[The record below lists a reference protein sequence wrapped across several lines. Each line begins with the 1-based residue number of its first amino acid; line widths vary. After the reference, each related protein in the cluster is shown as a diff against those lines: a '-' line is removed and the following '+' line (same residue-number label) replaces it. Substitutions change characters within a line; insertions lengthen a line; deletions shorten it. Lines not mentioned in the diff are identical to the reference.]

1 MAVKPITN
9 QRLVNKENINRAEQ
23 VSTKDTSIRG
33 GNDKKS
39 IVPGLNYGNNY
50 AITLKDVDTAIN
62 NHMKDVMRLKV
73 SSAGEQKDVPIMYAN
88 QERWVN
94 ARKNNFMKDKSGAIV
109 LPLVLFRRTG
119 LEKNTNMYV
128 GLEHDVHRKFSKV
141 VRNSQ
146 WSKDNKYDRFAVQTG
161 KKPVTE
167 NIVTGVPDY
176 VIINYDFIVWTNF
189 IEQMN
194 TILEAFVEQD
204 NIYWG
209 GSTNYRFLSKVE
221 SISDSTE
228 MSVDT
233 ERFIKSTFN
242 VTTYAYLL
250 PEYASNILTNKVSQT
265 SREITPAKIVFGF
278 EGDATDKEVNK

>member
-23 VSTKDTSIRG
+23 VSTKDISIRG
-33 GNDKKS
+33 GNSKKS
-39 IVPGLNYGNNY
+39 ITPGLDYTKNY
-50 AITLKDVDTAIN
+50 AITLKDIDTSIME
-62 NHMKDVMRLKV
+62 HMKSVMKLKV
-73 SSAGEQKDVPIMYAN
+73 GSAGEQKNVPIMYAN

-94 ARKNNFMKDKSGAIV
+94 ARKNNFMKDKSGSII
-109 LPLVLFRRTG
+109 LPLVLFRRTS

-128 GLEHDVHRKFSKV
+128 GMEHDVERKFSRV

-146 WSKDNKYDRFAVQTG
+146 WSKDNRYDRFAVQTG

-167 NIVTGVPDY
+167 NIVTGVPDH
-176 VIINYDFIVWTNF
+176 VIISYDFIIWTNF

-194 TILEAFVEQD
+194 TIIEAFVEQD

-209 GSTNYRFLSKVE
+209 GSNNYRFLSKVE
-221 SISDSTE
+221 NISDSTE

-250 PEYASNILTNKVSQT
+250 PEYVSNILSNKVSQT
-265 SREITPAKIVFGF
+265 RRELTPGKVIFGF
-278 EGDATDKEVNK
+278 EGDATDEQVNK

>member
-23 VSTKDTSIRG
+23 VSTKDVSIRG
-33 GNDKKS
+33 GNNKKS
-39 IVPGLNYGNNY
+39 IVPGLDYTKNY
-50 AITLKDVDTAIN
+50 AITLKDIDTSMMD
-62 NHMKDVMRLKV
+62 HMKSVMKLSV
-73 SSAGEQKDVPIMYAN
+73 GSAGETKNVPIMYAN

-94 ARKNNFMKDKSGAIV
+94 ARKNNFMKDKTGSII
-109 LPLVLFRRTG
+109 LPLVLFRRTS

-128 GLEHDVHRKFSKV
+128 GMEHDVERKFSRV

-146 WSKDNKYDRFAVQTG
+146 WSKDNRYDRFAVQTG
-161 KKPVTE
+161 KKPITE
-167 NIVTGVPDY
+167 NVVTGVPDH
-176 VIINYDFIVWTNF
+176 VVVNYDFIVWTNF

-194 TILEAFVEQD
+194 TIIEGFIEQD

-209 GSTNYRFLSKVE
+209 GSNTYKFLSKVE
-221 SISDSTE
+221 GITDSTE

-250 PEYASNILTNKVSQT
+250 PEYVSSILTNKVSQT
-265 SREITPAKIVFGF
+265 SRELTPGKIIFGF
-278 EGDATDKEVNK
+278 EGDATDEQTSK

>member
-9 QRLVNKENINRAEQ
+9 QRLVNKETVNRAEQ

-33 GNDKKS
+33 GNSKKS
-39 IVPGLNYGNNY
+39 VVPGLDYGKNY
-50 AITLKDVDTAIN
+50 AITLKDIDTSMMK
-62 NHMKDVMRLKV
+62 HMKNVMRLKV

-94 ARKNNFMKDKSGAIV
+94 ARKNNFMKDKSGAII
-109 LPLVLFRRTG
+109 LPLVMFRRTS
-119 LEKNTNMYV
+119 LEKNTNLYV
-128 GLEHDVHRKFSKV
+128 GLEHDLERKHSRV

-146 WSKDNKYDRFAVQTG
+146 WSKNNRYDRFAVQTG
-161 KKPVTE
+161 KKPITE

-176 VIINYDFIVWTNF
+176 VTITYDFIIWTNF

-194 TILEAFVEQD
+194 VILEAFVEQD

-209 GSTNYRFLSKVE
+209 DSENYRFLSKVE
-221 SISDSTE
+221 GISDSTE
-228 MSVDT
+228 MTVDT
-233 ERFIKSTFN
+233 ERFIKSTFS

-250 PEYASNILTNKVSQT
+250 PEYVSNILVNKVSQT
-265 SREITPAKIVFGF
+265 QKEITPGKIIFGF
-278 EGDATDKEVNK
+278 EGDATNEQVNK

>member
-9 QRLVNKENINRAEQ
+9 QRLVNKETVNRAEQ

-33 GNDKKS
+33 GNSKKS
-39 IVPGLNYGNNY
+39 VVPGLDYGKNY
-50 AITLKDVDTAIN
+50 AITLKDIDTSMMK
-62 NHMKDVMRLKV
+62 HMKNVMRLKV

-94 ARKNNFMKDKSGAIV
+94 ARKNNFMKDKSGAII
-109 LPLVLFRRTG
+109 LPLVMFRRTS
-119 LEKNTNMYV
+119 LEKNTNLYV
-128 GLEHDVHRKFSKV
+128 GLEHDLEGKHSRV

-146 WSKDNKYDRFAVQTG
+146 WSKNNRYDRFAVQTG
-161 KKPVTE
+161 KKPITE

-176 VIINYDFIVWTNF
+176 VTITYDFIIWTNF

-194 TILEAFVEQD
+194 LILEAFVEQD
-204 NIYWG
+204 NTYWG
-209 GSTNYRFLSKVE
+209 DAENYRFLSKVE
-221 SISDSTE
+221 GISDSTE
-228 MSVDT
+228 MTVDT

-250 PEYASNILTNKVSQT
+250 PEYVSNILVNKVSQT
-265 SREITPAKIVFGF
+265 RKEITPGKIVFGF
-278 EGDATDKEVNK
+278 EGDATDEQVNK